1 MDKEFLMDYKARESD
16 EITKFLQNYCER
28 KIKREDRYP
37 PSERLKLNEPYT
49 RSVVGKDFW
58 SQIPIYGTTVIILKP
73 VNKMIFKEVHGFDAE
88 DIDILMDFAK
98 ETGRIRFTL
107 DYDEEPICYRNLDF
121 LEPIF
126 MDSELKPPQLLSIPL
141 KAIIDEDEIARAS
154 TELKPLIENPN
165 VQSFIRSYI
174 KEKYDASIHAEEDV
188 KQGIINDLIKLKL
201 AGHEDLVKDFTQGLI
216 SIGPIRI
223 SFLLHAIHDIFFFA
237 YDPLE
242 GIRSFKRQNLAEL
255 YKRFPYGRIFYEGR
269 EFPCE
274 VGKFLCGKLKLITVK
289 NIDGAVKLSDKYESN
304 DLIKVMNAFN
314 EGVEKEQP
322 DVINDNLEEL
332 FTIFNNVWNEAN
344 KLKRDKDF
352 GSVISLAIATV
363 GHIASSTSSLSLNK
377 EEGILEGLG
386 LKSSKVM
393 ATPKISESLAGK
405 TANWLP
411 PSHVF
416 HIYEFKEKYNLI
428 TFWDILKR
436 DWDRLKRTF

>member
-1 MDKEFLMDYKARESD
+1 M
-16 EITKFLQNYCER
+16 
-28 KIKREDRYP
+28 
-37 PSERLKLNEPYT
+37 
-49 RSVVGKDFW
+49 
-58 SQIPIYGTTVIILKP
+58 
-73 VNKMIFKEVHGFDAE
+73 
-88 DIDILMDFAK
+88 
-98 ETGRIRFTL
+98 
-107 DYDEEPICYRNLDF
+107 
-121 LEPIF
+121 
-126 MDSELKPPQLLSIPL
+126 
-141 KAIIDEDEIARAS
+141 
-154 TELKPLIENPN
+154 
-165 VQSFIRSYI
+165 
-174 KEKYDASIHAEEDV
+174 
-188 KQGIINDLIKLKL
+188 
-201 AGHEDLVKDFTQGLI
+201 
-216 SIGPIRI
+216 
-223 SFLLHAIHDIFFFA
+223 
-237 YDPLE
+237 
-242 GIRSFKRQNLAEL
+242 AEL

-363 GHIASSTSSLSLNK
+363 GHLASSTASLSSNK

-405 TANWLP
+405 TENWLH

-428 TFWDILKR
+428 TLWDLLKR